1 MTEICLLGTGGMLPM
16 PERFLTSLYAEYNG
30 RAVLIDCG
38 EGTQVAVAKHGLKM
52 SRIDL
57 ILITHCHADH
67 VTGLPGLLL
76 SIGNSART
84 EPLDIAAP
92 ESCLPVIESLMSVC
106 GALPYKVELHG
117 LPEDRIY
124 EFTAYMIDP
133 MLTVKTMPLSHRVS
147 CLGYSLILKRKP
159 VFLPQNAKALNI
171 PVEYWKRL
179 HNGETIT
186 LADGLRVPPE
196 AVTGEKKRPLKIT
209 YTTDTLPI
217 PELELFA
224 LDSDLFICEGMYGTA
239 DKKESMNEKHH
250 MLMQDACNTALNSN
264 VKKLWLTHYSPAE
277 KEPSVY
283 AGELKKIFPETVITV
298 DGERMSL

>member
-124 EFTAYMIDP
+124 EFTADMIDP

>member
-1 MTEICLLGTGGMLPM
+1 MTEICLLGTGGMLPL
-16 PERFLTSLYAEYNG
+16 PDRFLTSLYAEYNG

-84 EPLDIAAP
+84 EPLDIVAP
-92 ESCLPVIESLMSVC
+92 ESCLPVIENLMSVC
-106 GALPYKVELHG
+106 GGLPYKVELHG
-117 LPEDRIY
+117 IPEDRPY
-124 EFTAYMIDP
+124 EFTADMIDP

-147 CLGYSLILKRKP
+147 CLGYSLILRRKP

-171 PVEYWKRL
+171 PVEFWKRL
-179 HNGETIT
+179 HNGETVT

-209 YTTDTLPI
+209 YATDTLPVA
-217 PELELFA
+217 ELELFA
-224 LDSDLFICEGMYGTA
+224 LDADLLICEGMYGSY
-239 DKKESMNEKHH
+239 DKKQSMNEKRH
-250 MLMQDACNTALNSN
+250 MLMQDACNIALNSQ

-283 AGELKKIFPETVITV
+283 AEELRKIFPETVITE
-298 DGERMSL
+298 DGARMSL

>member
-1 MTEICLLGTGGMLPM
+1 MAEICLLGTGGMLPL

-30 RAVLIDCG
+30 KAILIDCG

-52 SRIDL
+52 SRIDV

-76 SIGNSART
+76 SIGNSSRT
-84 EPLDIAAP
+84 KPLDIFAP

-106 GALPYKVELHG
+106 GGLPYKVELHG
-117 LPEDRIY
+117 LPEDRSC
-124 EFTAYMIDP
+124 EFEADTIDP
-133 MLTVKTMPLSHRVS
+133 LLTVKTMPLSHRVS
-147 CLGYSLILKRKP
+147 CLGYSLVLRRRP
-159 VFLPQNAKALNI
+159 VFLPQNAKAMNI

-179 HNGETIT
+179 HNGETVT

-209 YTTDTLPI
+209 YVTDTLPI

-224 LDSDLFICEGMYGTA
+224 MDADLFICEGMYGIPER
-239 DKKESMNEKHH
+239 KESMNEKRH
-250 MLMQDACNTALNSN
+250 MLMQDACNIASEAEA
-264 VKKLWLTHYSPAE
+264 KRLWLTHYSPAE

-283 AGELKKIFPETVITV
+283 ADELRKIFPETVITE
-298 DGERMSL
+298 DGAKITL